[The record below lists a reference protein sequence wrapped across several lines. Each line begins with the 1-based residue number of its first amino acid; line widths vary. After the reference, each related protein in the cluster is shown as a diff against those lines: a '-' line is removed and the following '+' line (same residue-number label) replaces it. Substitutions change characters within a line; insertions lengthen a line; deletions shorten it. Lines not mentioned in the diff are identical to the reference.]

1 LITRDEMLPYLVA
14 ACPSFAPNWESFKK
28 EWGEHPGPVL
38 YLALADF
45 ARHLVGKLSAG
56 DKKDLK
62 NAFAAIERLHIEGD
76 AWVRE
81 AATIGILESLQ
92 NGNLHTAT
100 EPEQFRPYLG
110 RESARWWDKLYR
122 FWDRVDQWNATRR
135 LGLPREGIDDQGGPA
150 GEEE

>member
-14 ACPSFAPNWESFKK
+14 ACPSFAPEWEAFKQQ
-28 EWGEHPGPVL
+28 WGEETGSVL
-38 YLALADF
+38 YVALADF
-45 ARHLVGKLSAG
+45 ACHLVGKLSAG
-56 DKKDLK
+56 DKEDLQ

-92 NGNLHTAT
+92 NGNLHTET
-100 EPEQFRPYLG
+100 EPEQFRPHLG

-122 FWDRVDQWNATRR
+122 FWDRVEQGHATGE
-135 LGLPREGIDDQGGPA
+135 LGLSREGIDDQGRPA